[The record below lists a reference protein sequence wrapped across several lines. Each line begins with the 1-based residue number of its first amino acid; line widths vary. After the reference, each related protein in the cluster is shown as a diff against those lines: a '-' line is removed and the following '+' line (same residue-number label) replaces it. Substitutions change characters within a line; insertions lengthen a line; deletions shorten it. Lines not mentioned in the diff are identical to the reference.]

1 MGVRKKGIVVGK
13 NNFVNF
19 VLQKVVVK
27 MNDFM
32 KKKTKKICLYG

>member
-1 MGVRKKGIVVGK
+1 MVRKI
-13 NNFVNF
+13 NFVNF

-32 KKKTKKICLYG
+32 KKKTKKFAYMDKI